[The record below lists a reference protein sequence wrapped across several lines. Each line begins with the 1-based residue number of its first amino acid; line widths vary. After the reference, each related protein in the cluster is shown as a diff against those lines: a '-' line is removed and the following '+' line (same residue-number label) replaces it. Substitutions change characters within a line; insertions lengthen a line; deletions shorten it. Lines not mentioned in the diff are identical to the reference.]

1 MYLLW
6 NSSNEEPAVIHAHA
20 DAEGTP
26 LSYLIIIELLHALL
40 GLSGGG
46 ENDESIT
53 SVQFAEMV
61 HHQTDFVYRSNLLKY
76 RHQFVLKTVARDLAD
91 KYLRASWRWGTVPI
105 GRRAIPT
112 LAVLLHE
119 RVAGSFEQVGNWC
132 GGLQLI

>member
-6 NSSNEEPAVIHAHA
+6 NSSNEEPAVVHAHA

-46 ENDESIT
+46 ENDESIA

-76 RHQFVLKTVARDLAD
+76 RHQFVLKTVTRDLAD
-91 KYLRASWRWGTVPI
+91 KYL
-105 GRRAIPT
+105 
-112 LAVLLHE
+112 
-119 RVAGSFEQVGNWC
+119 
-132 GGLQLI
+132 